1 MSTETSPTILV
12 VDDEKNIRG
21 AIELALGD
29 AGMRVILAHDAASAW
44 RALEERMIDAMV
56 LDIKL
61 GDVDG
66 IAFFRRIQTEN
77 IAVPTIFIS
86 GHATLQEAAQTV
98 KLGAFDFLEK
108 PFTAEKIAVTVQRCL
123 EFSTLRERLRL
134 VEERRG
140 SMEIVGDSPAICKVI
155 GDALKVAQ
163 FDATVL
169 ITGESGTGK
178 ELVANFIHA
187 NSARRA
193 APLVKVNCS
202 AIPDSLIETELF
214 GHERGAFTGASGH
227 KRGLFEIAHHGTLLL
242 DEVGDL
248 SLSAQAKILRVLQS
262 GDVQKVGS
270 ERFLKVEVRV
280 LAATHKDLEEL
291 VSAGTFREDLLYR
304 LNVVPIR
311 VPSLKERPQD
321 IALLA
326 TYFAARVCQRNNLRE
341 KPIDD
346 EVLGALR
353 EYSWPG
359 NIRELQNVMERM
371 MILSGDR
378 ISMADLPDSLATPR
392 SADAP
397 TGSALRKFRD
407 EAEREFIVRVLRQN
421 RGNISR
427 AAVNLGIGR
436 AYLHR
441 RLAVLGI
448 QKKDWL
454 T

>member
-1 MSTETSPTILV
+1 MSKDTAPTVLV
-12 VDDEKNIRG
+12 VDDEKNIRSV
-21 AIELALGD
+21 IELALGD
-29 AGMRVILAHDAASAW
+29 AGMRVVSAHDAASAW
-44 RALEERMIDAMV
+44 RALEERIIDAMV

-61 GDVDG
+61 GDVNG
-66 IAFFRRIQTEN
+66 IAFFRRLQAEDM
-77 IAVPTIFIS
+77 AVPTVFIS

-98 KLGAFDFLEK
+98 KVGAFDFLEK
-108 PFTAEKIAVTVQRCL
+108 PFTAEKIAVTVERCL
-123 EFSTLRERLRL
+123 EFSALRERLRL
-134 VEERRG
+134 AEDRRG
-140 SMEIVGDSPAICKVI
+140 SMEIVGDSLAVRKVI
-155 GDALKVAQ
+155 DDALKVAP
-163 FDATVL
+163 FDTTVL

-178 ELVANFIHA
+178 ELVANVIHA
-187 NSARRA
+187 NGPRREG
-193 APLVKVNCS
+193 PLVKVNCS
-202 AIPDSLIETELF
+202 AIPDSLIESELF

-227 KRGLFEIAHHGTLLL
+227 KRGLFEIAHRSTLLL

-248 SLSAQAKILRVLQS
+248 SLNAQAKILRALQS

-270 ERFLKVEVRV
+270 ERTLKVDVRV

-291 VSAGTFREDLLYR
+291 VSVGKFREDLLYR

-321 IALLA
+321 IPLLA
-326 TYFAARVCQRNNLRE
+326 MYFAARVCQRNNLRE
-341 KPIDD
+341 KAIDG

-359 NIRELQNVMERM
+359 NIRELQNVIERM
-371 MILSGDR
+371 VILSGDR
-378 ISMADLPDSLATPR
+378 ISIADLPDSFATPR

-427 AAVNLGIGR
+427 AAVELGIGR

-448 QKKDWL
+448 QKRDWL